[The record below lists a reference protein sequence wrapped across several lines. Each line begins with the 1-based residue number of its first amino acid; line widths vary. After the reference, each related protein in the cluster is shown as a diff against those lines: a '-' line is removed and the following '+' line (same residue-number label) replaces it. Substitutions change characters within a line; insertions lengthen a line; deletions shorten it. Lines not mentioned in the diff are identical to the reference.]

1 MGLKW
6 SRSMNMMENQLKNM
20 VRVERLLIKHN
31 LIKPTT
37 EDDEDEIKDS
47 WTVKCSLSETRYI
60 RRYASKCNKSAKGAG
75 NAVSEMLKD
84 AFLVFPTMESE
95 NNGIIIR
102 CKAHNIR
109 NLSGFKINFWI
120 KITDEEN
127 QIRVEYFIPF
137 NEAIEMQ
144 LATYKV
150 ISGSA
155 ANLARGGFNV
165 IASVMRV
172 EMPKKID
179 DVIKSYLN
187 T

>member
-20 VRVERLLIKHN
+20 VRAERFLIKHN

-37 EDDEDEIKDS
+37 EDDKED
-47 WTVKCSLSETRYI
+47 
-60 RRYASKCNKSAKGAG
+60 
-75 NAVSEMLKD
+75 
-84 AFLVFPTMESE
+84 
-95 NNGIIIR
+95 
-102 CKAHNIR
+102 
-109 NLSGFKINFWI
+109 
-120 KITDEEN
+120 

-137 NEAIEMQ
+137 NESIEMQ
-144 LATYKV
+144 LGIYKA
-150 ISGSA
+150 ISGSP
-155 ANLARGGFNV
+155 ARVASEGFNM

-172 EMPKKID
+172 EIPKKID